1 MAYIQ
6 VHEEEFFFCPNS
18 GHTGQPMAELFP
30 LDVPFDSMNF
40 DVCIA
45 ITGLIWAVLGGIEEN
60 KHWNTISSSCAVS
73 RACSEVL
80 EPPDMLTAT

>member
-45 ITGLIWAVLGGIEEN
+45 ITGLIWLFWVGSKRINIGTLFHPVVPYHGHVL
-60 KHWNTISSSCAVS
+60 KY
-73 RACSEVL
+73 
-80 EPPDMLTAT
+80 